1 MPEPRIQSQPALVP
15 GTPSKWRYL
24 RRGHLAGL
32 VQRTRGGTAP
42 RMALLPTVLVFAVCY
57 YGSVAWTIYISMTRS
72 SLMPVYH
79 YVGLLQY
86 RRLFQSLPWQTAFG
100 NMFIFGGLDVVGT
113 LGFGVLLAVAIDR
126 NLRCESIVRTIL
138 LYPFALSLIVTGLA
152 WQWILDPTIGLQHFV
167 RGLGSPHFVFDWIT
181 RPDRSIYTLVFA
193 GIWHQAGFIMIIVL
207 AGLRAIDPEIWRAAR
222 VDGIPTWR
230 AYVSVVLPMLRPI
243 LVTCLVLIVVAVVR
257 SYDLVI
263 AMTGGGPGISSDLP
277 AKFVVD
283 YEFQRANIGEASA
296 AAVIML
302 ISVIA
307 IMGPYLWFEMGRKN

>member
-1 MPEPRIQSQPALVP
+1 MPEPRIRSPAVP
-15 GTPSKWRYL
+15 VAGTPPKWRRL
-24 RRGHLAGL
+24 LRGHLAGRIE
-32 VQRTRGGTAP
+32 RTRGGTAP
-42 RMALLPTVLVFAVCY
+42 RIALLPTVLVFAVCY

-79 YVGLLQY
+79 YAGLLQY
-86 RRLFQSLPWQTAFG
+86 RRLFRSLPWQTAFG
-100 NMFIFGGLDVVGT
+100 NMFIFGGLDVIGT
-113 LGFGVLLAVAIDR
+113 LGFGILLAVAIDR

-167 RGLGSPHFVFDWIT
+167 RGLGFPHFVFDWIT

-207 AGLRAIDPEIWRAAR
+207 AGLRGIDPEIWRAAR
-222 VDGIPTWR
+222 VEGIPTWR

-243 LVTCLVLIVVAVVR
+243 LVTCLVLIVIAVVR